1 MSFGNHLKDSFI
13 CHVFHETFM
22 LCISNFSIKYK
33 YDIIKGSCIFLSTIR
48 RKNNISI
55 K

>member
-13 CHVFHETFM
+13 CHVFHEMFM
-22 LCISNFSIKYK
+22 PCISNFRIKYK
-33 YDIIKGSCIFLSTIR
+33 SDIIKGSCIFLSTIR
-48 RKNNISI
+48 RKIKISI